1 MMPMINQQNT
11 NSHTLSATLHKS
23 KLIVTGTRA
32 PLWLTL
38 KPVGDLL
45 GANVVRVV
53 LAASALASVVAA
65 VVEASA
71 SLSTND
77 VGL

>member
-1 MMPMINQQNT
+1 M
-11 NSHTLSATLHKS
+11 
-23 KLIVTGTRA
+23 
-32 PLWLTL
+32 WLTL